1 MANFFMK
8 LFRRGEPVLKA
19 SPPAQ
24 AVGVHPAAASPT
36 AAPALLQASEFDG
49 NGFEDIW
56 ALLNAGNAPPASA
69 LAPDAQEMADFL
81 VPKVKDIFQQIR
93 PDPASFP
100 TMALQILDMVNQPDL
115 DMNQLIRAISP
126 DPAISIYVLRAANS
140 AMLNRGSQVQDL
152 RRAVFQLGTRE
163 VGIIAAG
170 VASKS
175 LYDPFLKA
183 EFEVFGRRWN
193 LMFKNNMAVAMGAS
207 QFAFE
212 QQVGRADHA
221 FLAGMFH
228 DIGKTLALRS
238 LARLVLNAEVVPP
251 IPDPV
256 VDEVLERVH
265 LEIGCELH
273 HLWGL
278 PEYLV
283 NVCQHHHDKEVAPAL
298 EHTDIHILRLV
309 EGLHRLVLD
318 PANVAR
324 LDETRQSFQALQLT
338 HRNLQRVW
346 KDIGIQHE
354 RVVALFA

>member
-1 MANFFMK
+1 MANFFTK
-8 LFRRGEPVLKA
+8 LFRREA
-19 SPPAQ
+19 SLARTPAPGQ
-24 AVGVHPAAASPT
+24 AVRVQPASAPPAAAQAQLP
-36 AAPALLQASEFDG
+36 APGIGAE
-49 NGFEDIW
+49 GFEKVW
-56 ALLNAGNAPPASA
+56 ALLTAGSAPASA
-69 LAPDAQEMADFL
+69 LAPDAQEMVDFL
-81 VPKVKDIFQQIR
+81 VPKVKEMFRQLR

-100 TMALQILDMVNQPDL
+100 TMALQILDLINDPDL
-115 DMNQLIRAISP
+115 DMNELIRAISP
-126 DPAISIYVLRAANS
+126 DPAIPIYVLRAANS
-140 AMLNRGSQVQDL
+140 AMVSRGSEIQDL
-152 RRAVFQLGTRE
+152 RRAVLQLGTRE
-163 VGIIAAG
+163 VGVIAAG

-193 LMFKNNMAVAMGAS
+193 LMFQNSMAVAMGAS

-251 IPDPV
+251 LPDPV
-256 VDEVLERVH
+256 VDEVLEQVH
-265 LEIGCELH
+265 LELGCDLH

-283 NVCQHHHDKEVAPAL
+283 NVCQHHHDPEVPPAL
-298 EHTDIHILRLV
+298 ENMDLHVLRLA

-318 PANVAR
+318 PADAAR
-324 LDETRQSFQALQLT
+324 LEETRQSFQSLQLT
-338 HRNLQRVW
+338 PRNLQRVW
-346 KDIGIQHE
+346 TDMGLQHE
-354 RVVALFA
+354 RVAALFA